1 VERELIVVGGIR
13 QSRESAGVEETGG
26 DKIREAAY
34 CTSVTDRKGACGPER
49 GARLL

>member
-26 DKIREAAY
+26 DKIREAAFS
-34 CTSVTDRKGACGPER
+34 TSVTDRKGACGPER